1 MNRAKLLA
9 MSILATTALFGA
21 TASQAASQADKA
33 GPRAQVATDQSPQDD
48 TASWTQAE
56 NEKSGVPLLLQGS
69 DPDEPGGD
77 TDYDTDQSGSSA
89 SQDRNQQ
96 SSVENHNDHGTS
108 SAEDHNGHDSGR
120 SGDDEGGRRGDHDS
134 DND

>member
-1 MNRAKLLA
+1 L
-9 MSILATTALFGA
+9 
-21 TASQAASQADKA
+21 QADKVT
-33 GPRAQVATDQSPQDD
+33 PRAQVATDQSSQDD

-56 NEKSGVPLLLQGS
+56 NEKSDAPLLLQGS

-77 TDYDTDQSGSSA
+77 TDYDTDQSRSSA
-89 SQDRNQQ
+89 SRDRNEQ
-96 SSVENHNDHGTS
+96 SSAENHNDHGTS
-108 SAEDHNGHDSGR
+108 SAENHHGHDSGR